1 MHFGKGSEGCTTRRR
16 SRVPCPP
23 VANRKSIPRP
33 AARRLSLYLRELT
46 SRMQAGEET
55 VSSKALG
62 LTLGLTD
69 AQVRKDLALFGQFGH
84 PGRGYGISDL
94 IDSLRKIM
102 GRDRAWRVCV
112 VGAGNIGRA
121 LASYDRFRG
130 EGFEIAA
137 LFDGDPSLVGKDIG
151 GLRVQ
156 PMSELTKVV
165 ASEKINL
172 GIVAVPREAAQQVA
186 DALVAAGVKG
196 ILNFAPRRIEVRE
209 GIGIVSVDF
218 TVALEQLAFQIVFG
232 RDDAEAASRRSDHP
246 PDAEAPTHG

>member
-1 MHFGKGSEGCTTRRR
+1 MRT
-16 SRVPCPP
+16 VP
-23 VANRKSIPRP
+23 NRKSIPRP

-46 SRMQAGEET
+46 SRLQAGEET
-55 VSSKALG
+55 VSSKSLG
-62 LTLGLTD
+62 RTLGLTD

-94 IDSLRKIM
+94 IESLRKIM

-121 LASYDRFRG
+121 LVSYDRFRR

-137 LFDGDPSLVGKDIG
+137 VFDSDPRLVGSEIAG
-151 GLRVQ
+151 MPVRPLA
-156 PMSELTKVV
+156 ELTKVV
-165 ASEKINL
+165 ASERIDL
-172 GIVAVPREAAQQVA
+172 GIVAVPREGAQHVA

-196 ILNFAPRRIEVRE
+196 IMNFAPRRIEVRE
-209 GIGIVSVDF
+209 GISIISVDF
-218 TVALEQLAFQIVFG
+218 TVALEQLVFQIAFG
-232 RDDAEAASRRSDHP
+232 RDDADGTTPRGDDA

>member
-1 MHFGKGSEGCTTRRR
+1 MTRCRR
-16 SRVPCPP
+16 RVPCPL

-46 SRMQAGEET
+46 SRLQAGEET

-137 LFDGDPSLVGKDIG
+137 LFDGDPALVGKDIG
-151 GLRVQ
+151 GLRVRS
-156 PMSELTKVV
+156 MSELSKVV

-218 TVALEQLAFQIVFG
+218 TVALEQLAFQLVFG
-232 RDDAEAASRRSDHP
+232 RDDSDGGSSRSDHL